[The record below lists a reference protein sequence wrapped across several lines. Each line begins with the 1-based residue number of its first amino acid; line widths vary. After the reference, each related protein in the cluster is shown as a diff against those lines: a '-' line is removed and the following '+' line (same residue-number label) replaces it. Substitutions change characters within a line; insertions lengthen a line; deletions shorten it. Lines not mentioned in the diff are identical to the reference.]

1 MDKYISSV
9 LINLL
14 LDCNAKFRRQPA
26 AEFWLHAQDS
36 KIFWALIELLEK
48 QKEKMKNRD
57 SFTLTALLNTV
68 IFSFLSSYLRRSS
81 LQNID

>member
-1 MDKYISSV
+1 MDKYVLSV

-14 LDCNAKFRRQPA
+14 LDCNAKFRRQLA
-26 AEFWLHAQDS
+26 TEFWLHAQDS
-36 KIFWALIELLEK
+36 KIFLALIILLEK
-48 QKEKMKNRD
+48 QKEKLKNRN

-68 IFSFLSSYLRRSS
+68 IFSLLSSYLRRS